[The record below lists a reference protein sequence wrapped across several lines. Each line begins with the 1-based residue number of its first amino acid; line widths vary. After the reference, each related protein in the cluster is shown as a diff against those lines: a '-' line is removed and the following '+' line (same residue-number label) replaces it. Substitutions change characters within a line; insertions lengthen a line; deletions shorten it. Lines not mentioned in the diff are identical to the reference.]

1 MVEDRAVSTLPRGAR
16 AEEVRKRLEAAIR
29 AGEFGLG
36 DQLPSERQL
45 VERFGVSRLS
55 VREGVKGLIGMGLV
69 EARHGAG
76 YFVVGGISERYR
88 DAFASWLTVHANDLI
103 DTYEVRG
110 ALMTLAARRALRRD
124 DPEALAPILEAHQ
137 ALIDAVAA
145 GADGSEIAALDVR
158 FHTSIAEAS
167 GSPLVTDLLRELYDR
182 MAAEPSAAI
191 MGLAGH
197 SERSAREHQAI
208 VDAMLAGSAD
218 AVARAVDAHIA
229 SVCSTIRSHASAHNG
244 Q

>member
-1 MVEDRAVSTLPRGAR
+1 MVEDRAVATLPRGAR

-45 VERFGVSRLS
+45 VERYGVSRLS

-88 DAFASWLTVHANDLI
+88 DAFASWLTVHSDDLI

-110 ALMTLAARRALRRD
+110 ALMTLAAQRAMQRGEL
-124 DPEALAPILEAHQ
+124 EPILAAHRT
-137 ALIDAVAA
+137 LLDAVAA
-145 GADGSEIAALDVR
+145 GADGSEVAALDVR

-191 MGLAGH
+191 MSLAGH
-197 SERSAREHQAI
+197 PERSAREHQAI
-208 VDAMLAGSAD
+208 VDALLAGSPD
-218 AVARAVDAHIA
+218 AVARAVDEHIA
-229 SVCSTIRSHASAHNG
+229 SVCNTIRSHVSADNG